1 MFQRFQSS
9 LPGKTW
15 QIKAAQTM
23 TVNKQGEER
32 RGEERER
39 GRERK
44 L

>member
-1 MFQRFQSS
+1 MT
-9 LPGKTW
+9 GKTW